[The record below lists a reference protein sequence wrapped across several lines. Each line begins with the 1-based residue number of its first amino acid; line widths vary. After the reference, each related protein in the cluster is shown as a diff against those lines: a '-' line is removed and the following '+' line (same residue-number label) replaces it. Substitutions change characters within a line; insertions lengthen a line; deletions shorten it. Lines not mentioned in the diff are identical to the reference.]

1 MSKTYAEML
10 EQAKAIHPNAR
21 VRLNEFTNCWDI
33 IIRTQEEEFIGVAES
48 WAGTA
53 AERAYNKA
61 NFSHDNELYRWAWKN
76 GLSTQ
81 PMELIAE
88 QYNIIAESSRRVW
101 EIVGSQL
108 DKIGLPLIDG
118 VLNPK
123 DKEQVKQARKFH
135 AEATKQVSEEFAS
148 RQEKLT
154 ELMNV

>member
-10 EQAKAIHPNAR
+10 EQAKAIHPDAR
-21 VRLNEFTNCWDI
+21 IRLNEFTNCWDI
-33 IIRTQEEEFIGVAES
+33 IIRTQEEEHIGVADS

-61 NFSHDNELYRWAWKN
+61 NFGHDNELYRWAWKN
-76 GLSTQ
+76 SMSTQ

-88 QYNIIAESSRRVW
+88 QYNIIAESRRRVW
-101 EIVGSQL
+101 KIVGSQL
-108 DKIGLPLIDG
+108 DKVGLPLIDG